1 MTGERPPGKAVH
13 RDLHLLPQ
21 ADLADPVLRH
31 IDGQRDLAQIGQGQD
46 RRRRR
51 GKFAGTQDLIQDD
64 TVDRT
69 GQKHLGLVCFQH
81 SSLGGGFYPLPRT
94 SGTNLVLGHSSESS
108 GYGPPI
114 PSLGLVET
122 GRGDIHE
129 VAAAVAA
136 EKGYDTP
143 ESADR
148 YWTEIAV
155 DWILHH
161 PLQELR
167 LVAVKLGGFFGAG
180 AFDTY
185 YEVGRIGSF
194 NPVLPFFAAPRILF
208 VLAFL
213 AGLIPFLSGGR
224 NRFTII
230 APSAVALFS
239 TIAFMHAER
248 YFLPA
253 LPVMAAAAA
262 AGLTVLFGRIRR
274 SPVKWAAASA
284 AGLLLALPGIFYP
297 VPTVPEE
304 LYISSLAVRAHYME
318 DFPLSLELFERA
330 ALLSE
335 KGSVVWVQ
343 GHREAARIAA
353 AIGQPE
359 RAREHLDILVDAG
372 FGP

>member
-1 MTGERPPGKAVH
+1 MALP
-13 RDLHLLPQ
+13 LLF
-21 ADLADPVLRH
+21 LS
-31 IDGQRDLAQIGQGQD
+31 
-46 RRRRR
+46 
-51 GKFAGTQDLIQDD
+51 
-64 TVDRT
+64 
-69 GQKHLGLVCFQH
+69 FQH

-122 GRGDIHE
+122 GQGDIHE

-136 EKGYDTP
+136 DKGYDTP

-148 YWTEIAV
+148 YWTGIAV
-155 DWILHH
+155 DWIVHH

-194 NPVLPFFAAPRILF
+194 NPVLPLFAAPRILF

-213 AGLIPFLSGGR
+213 AGLLPFLTGGR
-224 NRFTII
+224 NRFAVT
-230 APSAVALFS
+230 APSAVALLS

-262 AGLTVLFGRIRR
+262 AGLTVLFGRIRN
-274 SPVKWAAASA
+274 SPVKWAAAAA
-284 AGLLLALPGIFYP
+284 AGLLLALPGLFYP

-335 KGSVVWVQ
+335 RGSVVWVQ

-353 AIGQPE
+353 ALGQPE
-359 RAREHLDILVDAG
+359 RARQHLDILVEAG